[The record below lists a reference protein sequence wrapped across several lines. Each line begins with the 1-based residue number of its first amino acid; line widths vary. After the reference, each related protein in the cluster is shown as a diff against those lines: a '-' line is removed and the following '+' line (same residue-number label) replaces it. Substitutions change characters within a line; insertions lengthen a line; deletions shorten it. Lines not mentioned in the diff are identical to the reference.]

1 MGAYRNIIFSTGIND
16 IKDYDNNMQEDDLT
30 HLQETLELHD
40 LKITPESQYSNYDYF
55 KDIMVF
61 VRDELKVKVPAKQV
75 TQDDMVVND
84 GMIDYN
90 GYKLNIYMP
99 IGKDYIGSAIYK
111 GDKLIHH
118 YKAQT
123 PQGLTNKIK
132 ERYSSN

>member
-1 MGAYRNIIFSTGIND
+1 MIRKVLQFFPDIEEGVIKAGNSTFKVRFSST
-16 IKDYDNNMQEDDLT
+16 ESV
-30 HLQETLELHD
+30 ETKKNLM
-40 LKITPESQYSNYDYF
+40 LKKWTLNYF

-61 VRDELKVKVPAKQV
+61 VRDELEVKVPAKQV
-75 TQDDMVVND
+75 IQDDMVVND
-84 GMIDYN
+84 GMINYN
-90 GYKLNIYMP
+90 DYKLNIYMP

>member
-1 MGAYRNIIFSTGIND
+1 MIRKVLQFFPDIEEGVIKAGNSTFKVRFSST
-16 IKDYDNNMQEDDLT
+16 ESV
-30 HLQETLELHD
+30 ETKKNLM
-40 LKITPESQYSNYDYF
+40 LKKWTLNYF

-75 TQDDMVVND
+75 IQDDMVVND
-84 GMIDYN
+84 GMINYN
-90 GYKLNIYMP
+90 DYKLNIYMP

>member
-1 MGAYRNIIFSTGIND
+1 MIRKVLQFFPDIEEGVIKAGNSTFKGRFSST
-16 IKDYDNNMQEDDLT
+16 ESV
-30 HLQETLELHD
+30 ETKKNLM
-40 LKITPESQYSNYDYF
+40 LKKWTLNYF

-61 VRDELKVKVPAKQV
+61 VRDELEVKVPVKQV
-75 TQDDMVVND
+75 IQDDMVVND

-132 ERYSSN
+132 ERYSSK

>member
-1 MGAYRNIIFSTGIND
+1 MIREVIQFFPDIEEGVIKAGNSTFKVRFSST
-16 IKDYDNNMQEDDLT
+16 ESV
-30 HLQETLELHD
+30 ETKKNLM
-40 LKITPESQYSNYDYF
+40 LKKWTLNYF

-61 VRDELKVKVPAKQV
+61 VRDELEVKVPAGQV
-75 TQDDMVVND
+75 IQDDMVVNK
-84 GMIDYN
+84 GMVDYN

>member
-1 MGAYRNIIFSTGIND
+1 MIREVIQFFPDIEEGVIKAGNSTFKVRFSST
-16 IKDYDNNMQEDDLT
+16 ESV
-30 HLQETLELHD
+30 ETKKNLM
-40 LKITPESQYSNYDYF
+40 LKKWTLNYF

-61 VRDELKVKVPAKQV
+61 VRDELEVKVPAKQV
-75 TQDDMVVND
+75 IQDDMVVND

>member
-1 MGAYRNIIFSTGIND
+1 MIRKVLQFFPDIEEGVIKAGNSTFKVRFSSTESVETKKNLML
-16 IKDYDNNMQEDDLT
+16 KKLT
-30 HLQETLELHD
+30 L
-40 LKITPESQYSNYDYF
+40 NYF
-55 KDIMVF
+55 KDILVF

-75 TQDDMVVND
+75 IQDDMVVND

-118 YKAQT
+118 FKAQT

>member
-1 MGAYRNIIFSTGIND
+1 MIRKVLQFFPDIEEGVIKAGNSTFKVRFSST
-16 IKDYDNNMQEDDLT
+16 ESV
-30 HLQETLELHD
+30 ETKKNLM
-40 LKITPESQYSNYDYF
+40 LKKWTLNYF

-61 VRDELKVKVPAKQV
+61 VRDELEVKVPAKQV
-75 TQDDMVVND
+75 IQDDMVVND

>member
-1 MGAYRNIIFSTGIND
+1 MIRKVLQFFPDIEEGVIKAGNSTFKVRFSST
-16 IKDYDNNMQEDDLT
+16 ESV
-30 HLQETLELHD
+30 ETKKNLM
-40 LKITPESQYSNYDYF
+40 LKKWTLNYF

-61 VRDELKVKVPAKQV
+61 VRDELEVKVPAGQV
-75 TQDDMVVND
+75 IQDDMVVNE
-84 GMIDYN
+84 GMVDYN

-111 GDKLIHH
+111 GDKLMHH

>member
-1 MGAYRNIIFSTGIND
+1 MIRKVLQFFPDIEEGVIKAGSSTFKVRFSST
-16 IKDYDNNMQEDDLT
+16 ESV
-30 HLQETLELHD
+30 ETKKNLM
-40 LKITPESQYSNYDYF
+40 LKKWTLNYF

-75 TQDDMVVND
+75 IQDDMVVND

-132 ERYSSN
+132 ERYSSK

>member
-1 MGAYRNIIFSTGIND
+1 MIREVIQFFPDIEEGVIKAGNSTFKVRFSST
-16 IKDYDNNMQEDDLT
+16 ESV
-30 HLQETLELHD
+30 ETKKSLM
-40 LKITPESQYSNYDYF
+40 LKKWTLNYF

-61 VRDELKVKVPAKQV
+61 VRDELEVKVPDGQV
-75 TQDDMVVND
+75 IQDDMVVNK
-84 GMIDYN
+84 GMVDYN
-90 GYKLNIYMP
+90 DHKLNIYMP
-99 IGKDYIGSAIYK
+99 IGKDYIGCAIYK

>member
-1 MGAYRNIIFSTGIND
+1 MIRKVLQFFPDIEEGVIKAGNSTFKVRFSST
-16 IKDYDNNMQEDDLT
+16 ESV
-30 HLQETLELHD
+30 ETKKNLM
-40 LKITPESQYSNYDYF
+40 LKKWTLNYF

-75 TQDDMVVND
+75 IQDDMVVYD

>member
-1 MGAYRNIIFSTGIND
+1 MIREVLQFFPDIEEGVIKAGNSTFKVRFSST
-16 IKDYDNNMQEDDLT
+16 ESV
-30 HLQETLELHD
+30 ETKKNLM
-40 LKITPESQYSNYDYF
+40 LKKWTLNYF

-75 TQDDMVVND
+75 IQDDMVVND

>member
-1 MGAYRNIIFSTGIND
+1 MIREVLQFFPDIEEGVIKAGNSTFKVRFSST
-16 IKDYDNNMQEDDLT
+16 ESV
-30 HLQETLELHD
+30 ETKKNLM
-40 LKITPESQYSNYDYF
+40 LKKWTLNYF

-61 VRDELKVKVPAKQV
+61 VRDELEVKVPAKQV
-75 TQDDMVVND
+75 IQDDMVVND

>member
-1 MGAYRNIIFSTGIND
+1 MIRKVLQFFPDIEEGVIKAGNSTFKVRFSST
-16 IKDYDNNMQEDDLT
+16 ESV
-30 HLQETLELHD
+30 ETKKNLM
-40 LKITPESQYSNYDYF
+40 LKKWTLNYF

-75 TQDDMVVND
+75 IQDDMVVND

-132 ERYSSN
+132 ERYSSK

>member
-1 MGAYRNIIFSTGIND
+1 MIREVLQFFPDIEEGVIKAGSSTFKVRFSST
-16 IKDYDNNMQEDDLT
+16 ESV
-30 HLQETLELHD
+30 ETKKSLM
-40 LKITPESQYSNYDYF
+40 LKKWTLNYF

-61 VRDELKVKVPAKQV
+61 VRDELKVKVPDGQV
-75 TQDDMVVND
+75 IQDDMVVNK
-84 GMIDYN
+84 GMVGYN

-99 IGKDYIGSAIYK
+99 IGKDYIGCASYK

>member
-1 MGAYRNIIFSTGIND
+1 MIRKVLQFFPDIEEGVIKAGNSTFKVRFSST
-16 IKDYDNNMQEDDLT
+16 ESV
-30 HLQETLELHD
+30 ETKKNLM
-40 LKITPESQYSNYDYF
+40 LKKWTLNYF

-61 VRDELKVKVPAKQV
+61 VRDELEVKVPVKQV
-75 TQDDMVVND
+75 IQDDMVVND

>member
-1 MGAYRNIIFSTGIND
+1 MIRKVLQFFPDIEEGVIKAGSSTFKVRFSST
-16 IKDYDNNMQEDDLT
+16 ESV
-30 HLQETLELHD
+30 ETKKNLM
-40 LKITPESQYSNYDYF
+40 LKKWTLNYF

-61 VRDELKVKVPAKQV
+61 VRDELEVKVPVKQV
-75 TQDDMVVND
+75 IQDDMVVND

-132 ERYSSN
+132 ERYSSK

>member
-1 MGAYRNIIFSTGIND
+1 MIREVLQFFPDIEEGVIKAGNSTFKVRFSST
-16 IKDYDNNMQEDDLT
+16 ESV
-30 HLQETLELHD
+30 ETKKNLM
-40 LKITPESQYSNYDYF
+40 LKKWTLNYF

-75 TQDDMVVND
+75 IQDDMVVND
-84 GMIDYN
+84 GMINYN
-90 GYKLNIYMP
+90 DYKLNIYMP

-132 ERYSSN
+132 ERYSSK

>member
-1 MGAYRNIIFSTGIND
+1 MIRKVLQFFPDIEEGVIKAGNSTFKVRFSST
-16 IKDYDNNMQEDDLT
+16 ESV
-30 HLQETLELHD
+30 ETKKNLMVKKWTL
-40 LKITPESQYSNYDYF
+40 NYF

-75 TQDDMVVND
+75 IQDDMVVND

-99 IGKDYIGSAIYK
+99 IGKDYVGSAIYK

>member
-1 MGAYRNIIFSTGIND
+1 MIRKVLQFFPDIEEGVIKAGNSTFKVRFSST
-16 IKDYDNNMQEDDLT
+16 ESV
-30 HLQETLELHD
+30 ETKKNLM
-40 LKITPESQYSNYDYF
+40 LKKWTLNYF

-75 TQDDMVVND
+75 IQDDMVVND
-84 GMIDYN
+84 GMINYN
-90 GYKLNIYMP
+90 DYKLNIYMP

-132 ERYSSN
+132 ERYSSK

>member
-1 MGAYRNIIFSTGIND
+1 MIRKVLQFFPDIEESVIKAGNSTFKIRFSST
-16 IKDYDNNMQEDDLT
+16 ESV
-30 HLQETLELHD
+30 ETKKNLM
-40 LKITPESQYSNYDYF
+40 LKKWTLNYF

-75 TQDDMVVND
+75 IQDDMVVND

-99 IGKDYIGSAIYK
+99 IGKDYVGSAIYK

>member
-1 MGAYRNIIFSTGIND
+1 MIRKVLQFFPDIEEGVIKAGNSTFKVRFSST
-16 IKDYDNNMQEDDLT
+16 ESV
-30 HLQETLELHD
+30 ETKKNLM
-40 LKITPESQYSNYDYF
+40 LKKWTLNYF

-61 VRDELKVKVPAKQV
+61 VRDELEVKVPAKQV
-75 TQDDMVVND
+75 IQDDMVVND

-99 IGKDYIGSAIYK
+99 IGKDYVGSAIYK

-123 PQGLTNKIK
+123 PQGLTNKVK

>member
-1 MGAYRNIIFSTGIND
+1 MIRKVLQFFPDIEEGVIKAGNSTFKVRFSST
-16 IKDYDNNMQEDDLT
+16 ESV
-30 HLQETLELHD
+30 ETKKNLM
-40 LKITPESQYSNYDYF
+40 LKKWTLNYF

-75 TQDDMVVND
+75 IQDDMVVND

>member
-1 MGAYRNIIFSTGIND
+1 MIREVLQFFPDIEEGVIKAGNSTFKVRFSST
-16 IKDYDNNMQEDDLT
+16 ESV
-30 HLQETLELHD
+30 ETKKNLM
-40 LKITPESQYSNYDYF
+40 LKKWTLNYF

-61 VRDELKVKVPAKQV
+61 VRDELEVKVPAGQV
-75 TQDDMVVND
+75 IQDDMVVNK
-84 GMIDYN
+84 GMVDYN

>member
-1 MGAYRNIIFSTGIND
+1 MIRKVLQFFPDIEEGVIKAGNSTFKVRFSST
-16 IKDYDNNMQEDDLT
+16 ESV
-30 HLQETLELHD
+30 ETKKNLM
-40 LKITPESQYSNYDYF
+40 LKKWTLNYF

-61 VRDELKVKVPAKQV
+61 VRDELEVKVPVKQV
-75 TQDDMVVND
+75 IQDDMVVND

-99 IGKDYIGSAIYK
+99 IGKDYVGSAIYK

>member
-1 MGAYRNIIFSTGIND
+1 MIREVLQFFPDIEEGVIKAGNSTFKVRFSST
-16 IKDYDNNMQEDDLT
+16 ESV
-30 HLQETLELHD
+30 ETKKNLM
-40 LKITPESQYSNYDYF
+40 LKKWTLNYF

-75 TQDDMVVND
+75 IQDDMVVND
-84 GMIDYN
+84 GMINYN
-90 GYKLNIYMP
+90 DYKLNIYMP

>member
-1 MGAYRNIIFSTGIND
+1 MIREVIQFFPDIEEGVIKAGNSTFKVRFSST
-16 IKDYDNNMQEDDLT
+16 ESV
-30 HLQETLELHD
+30 ETKKNLM
-40 LKITPESQYSNYDYF
+40 LKKWTLNYF

-61 VRDELKVKVPAKQV
+61 VRDELEVKVPAGQV
-75 TQDDMVVND
+75 IQDDMVVNK
-84 GMIDYN
+84 GMVDYN

-118 YKAQT
+118 YKTQT

>member
-1 MGAYRNIIFSTGIND
+1 MIRKVLQFFPDIEEGVIKAGNSTFKVRFSST
-16 IKDYDNNMQEDDLT
+16 ESV
-30 HLQETLELHD
+30 ETKKNLM
-40 LKITPESQYSNYDYF
+40 LKKWTLNYF

-61 VRDELKVKVPAKQV
+61 VRDELEVKVPAKQV
-75 TQDDMVVND
+75 IQDDMVVND

-132 ERYSSN
+132 ERYSSK

>member
-1 MGAYRNIIFSTGIND
+1 MIRKVLQFFPDIEEGVIKAGNSTFKVRFSST
-16 IKDYDNNMQEDDLT
+16 ESV
-30 HLQETLELHD
+30 ETKKNLM
-40 LKITPESQYSNYDYF
+40 LKKWTLNYF

-61 VRDELKVKVPAKQV
+61 VRDELEVKVPAKQV
-75 TQDDMVVND
+75 IQDDMVVND
-84 GMIDYN
+84 GMTDYN

>member
-1 MGAYRNIIFSTGIND
+1 MIREVLQFFPDIEEGVIKAGNSTFKVRFSST
-16 IKDYDNNMQEDDLT
+16 ESV
-30 HLQETLELHD
+30 ETKKNLM
-40 LKITPESQYSNYDYF
+40 LKKWTLNYF

-75 TQDDMVVND
+75 IQDDMVVND

-132 ERYSSN
+132 ERYSSK

>member
-1 MGAYRNIIFSTGIND
+1 MIREVLQFFPDIEEGVIKAGNSTFKVRFSST
-16 IKDYDNNMQEDDLT
+16 ESV
-30 HLQETLELHD
+30 ETKKNLM
-40 LKITPESQYSNYDYF
+40 LKKWTLNYF

-61 VRDELKVKVPAKQV
+61 VRDELEVKVPAKQV
-75 TQDDMVVND
+75 IQDDMVVND

-99 IGKDYIGSAIYK
+99 IGKDYVGSAIYK

>member
-1 MGAYRNIIFSTGIND
+1 MIRKVLQFFPDIEEGVIKAGNSTFKVRFSST
-16 IKDYDNNMQEDDLT
+16 ESV
-30 HLQETLELHD
+30 ETKKNLMVKKWTL
-40 LKITPESQYSNYDYF
+40 NYF

-61 VRDELKVKVPAKQV
+61 VRDELEVKVPVKQV
-75 TQDDMVVND
+75 IQDDMVVND

-118 YKAQT
+118 YKTQT

-132 ERYSSN
+132 ERYSSK

>member
-1 MGAYRNIIFSTGIND
+1 MIRKVLQFFPDIEEGVIKAGNSTFKVRFSST
-16 IKDYDNNMQEDDLT
+16 ESV
-30 HLQETLELHD
+30 ETKKNLM
-40 LKITPESQYSNYDYF
+40 LKKWTLNYF

-61 VRDELKVKVPAKQV
+61 VRDELEVKVPAKQV
-75 TQDDMVVND
+75 IQDDMVVND

-99 IGKDYIGSAIYK
+99 IGKDYVGSAIYK